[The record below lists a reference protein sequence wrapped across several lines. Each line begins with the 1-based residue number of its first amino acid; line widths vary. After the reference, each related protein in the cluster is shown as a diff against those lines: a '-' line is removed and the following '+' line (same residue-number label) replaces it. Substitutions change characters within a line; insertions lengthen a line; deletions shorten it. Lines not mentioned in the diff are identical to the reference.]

1 MGVSGERI
9 SPDFA
14 LCTPRPPC
22 LLPSLAASLTFAEY
36 VGGLFENAPF
46 GYAAMVSARRSCRNS
61 RRSLPAL
68 LQWSH
73 IRRPASMVT
82 HCPPCLIGLTSAFLP
97 RWLHI
102 ASLPRWFHICLPA
115 SMVTHCPPCLNG
127 LTFPAL
133 PQWLHISRRTSM
145 VSHFPPCLNGYTFAS
160 LPQWLH
166 ICLPASMVSHLPPCL
181 NGYTFASLPHWLH
194 ICRRASLV
202 THSPPCFNGYT
213 IPSTPHALTNCP
225 ATPSAPR
232 KPLFCGLAA
241 PLGTCSAPFVS
252 CHPASRKARWGPLC
266 ADKMCVAVRH
276 SH

>member
-61 RRSLPAL
+61 RRSLPAM

-73 IRRPASMVT
+73 IRRPASMV
-82 HCPPCLIGLTSAFLP
+82 A
-97 RWLHI
+97 
-102 ASLPRWFHICLPA
+102 
-115 SMVTHCPPCLNG
+115 
-127 LTFPAL
+127 
-133 PQWLHISRRTSM
+133 
-145 VSHFPPCLNGYTFAS
+145 
-160 LPQWLH
+160 
-166 ICLPASMVSHLPPCL
+166 HLPPCL
-181 NGYTFASLPHWLH
+181 NGL
-194 ICRRASLV
+194 
-202 THSPPCFNGYT
+202 T

-225 ATPSAPR
+225 ATTSAPR

-252 CHPASRKARWGPLC
+252 CHPASREARWWPSC
-266 ADKMCVAVRH
+266 ADKMCVAVSH